1 MHDSGLREPE
11 RGDGGIGREQ
21 VRSGPDPCRNLV
33 LEQSMHEGHGRP
45 VQLGVGTG
53 VSAAVYH
60 GESVTQLLGDNSY
73 FQMHETERQL
83 INTPYGQQW
92 STRSDSYVRLLS
104 VGTQPG
110 FMGVV
115 SGYAPTGGD
124 RFEDLCLLDP
134 TNPKQWLLV
143 IVQPVGLDV
152 HIYRRLYVLEN

>member
-1 MHDSGLREPE
+1 MKWRMNTSLSVQDKLRFGLT
-11 RGDGGIGREQ
+11 D
-21 VRSGPDPCRNLV
+21 
-33 LEQSMHEGHGRP
+33 
-45 VQLGVGTG
+45 G
-53 VSAAVYH
+53 VSAGVYH
-60 GESVTQLLGDNSY
+60 GDAVTVLLGAGSY
-73 FQMHETERQL
+73 FQMHNTEPQL

-92 STRSDSYVRLLS
+92 NTRTDSYLRLLS

-134 TNPKQWLLV
+134 TNPKQSLLV
-143 IVQPVGLDV
+143 IVQPVGLDF